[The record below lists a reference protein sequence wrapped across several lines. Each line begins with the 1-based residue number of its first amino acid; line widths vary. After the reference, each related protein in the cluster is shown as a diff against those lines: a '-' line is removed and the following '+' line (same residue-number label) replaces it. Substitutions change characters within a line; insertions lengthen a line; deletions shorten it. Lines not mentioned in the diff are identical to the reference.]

1 MQAPSVHGNSGR
13 LMRKTPF
20 PIHKIKKTNPISE
33 FIFAGNMQVS
43 SPKRFRKANAVFF
56 FISGFGYSSW
66 TSRIP
71 GIKESLKLSDAHF
84 GTLLF
89 MMPVGLIL
97 TMPLTGKL
105 LDHYKSRTI
114 LLIGTLLYN
123 LVLPC
128 LGFSRY
134 TWVLGI
140 VLFFF
145 GSSRNLMNLSVNAQ
159 AIGVQSLY
167 SRSIMSSF
175 HAIWSMAGFAGA
187 AFGYLMVTLNVI
199 PAWHLLGV
207 SLALTTLTLFYY
219 GDTLNQ
225 QPDHSHKRSIFS
237 LPPRGMLLFSFI
249 CFTSMACENT
259 MYDWS
264 GIYIRQVL
272 HGSKAVATIA
282 FVIYMVA
289 MTTGRFFGDRMAD
302 RFGIQRVLATSGIL
316 ITAGFTVT
324 VLSPY
329 IPLTL
334 VGYLLT
340 GFGVSCVVPF
350 VFSLAGKMPMSNP
363 GAALAS
369 ISSLG
374 YLGFLLVPPMIG
386 YVAQASSLR
395 VSFAVIAPM
404 GLLMVQLSSRIKPEA
419 AV

>member
-1 MQAPSVHGNSGR
+1 MQEISLTR
-13 LMRKTPF
+13 LR
-20 PIHKIKKTNPISE
+20 
-33 FIFAGNMQVS
+33 
-43 SPKRFRKANAVFF
+43 RANAVYF

-71 GIKESLKLSDAHF
+71 GIKESLKLNDAHF

-97 TMPLTGKL
+97 TMPFTGKL
-105 LDHYKSRTI
+105 LDHFKSRTI
-114 LLIGTLLYN
+114 MLIGAMVYN
-123 LVLPC
+123 SVLAC
-128 LGFSRY
+128 IGFSGY

-140 VLFFF
+140 ALFFF
-145 GSSRNLMNLSVNAQ
+145 GSSRNMMNLSMNAQ
-159 AIGVQSLY
+159 AIGVQALY
-167 SRSIMSSF
+167 KRSIMSSF
-175 HAIWSMAGFAGA
+175 HAVWSMAGFAGA
-187 AFGYLMVTLNVI
+187 AFGYLMVTLNII

-207 SLALTTLTLFYY
+207 SLLLTALTLLYY
-219 GDTLNQ
+219 KDALDQ
-225 QPDHSHKRSIFS
+225 RPDHSVKRSIFT
-237 LPPRGMLLFSFI
+237 LPPKSMLVFSLI

-272 HGSKAVATIA
+272 HGSKAIATIA
-282 FVIYMVA
+282 FVVYIVA
-289 MTTGRFFGDRMAD
+289 MTSGRLVGDRMAD
-302 RFGIQRVLATSGIL
+302 RYGIQRVLAASGIL
-316 ITAGFTVT
+316 ISTGFTTT

-329 IPLTL
+329 IPITL

-350 VFSLAGKMPMSNP
+350 VFSLAGKIPMSNP

-374 YLGFLLVPPMIG
+374 YLGFLIVPPMIG

-395 VSFAVIAPM
+395 ISFAIIAVM
-404 GLLMVQLSSRIKPEA
+404 GLFMIRLSSRIKTGA
-419 AV
+419 AM

>member
-1 MQAPSVHGNSGR
+1 MQQISLTR
-13 LMRKTPF
+13 LR
-20 PIHKIKKTNPISE
+20 
-33 FIFAGNMQVS
+33 
-43 SPKRFRKANAVFF
+43 RANAIYF

-71 GIKESLKLSDAHF
+71 GIKESLKLNDAHF

-97 TMPLTGKL
+97 TMPFTGKL
-105 LDHYKSRTI
+105 LDHFKSRTI
-114 LLIGTLLYN
+114 MLIGAMVYN
-123 LVLPC
+123 GVLAC
-128 LGFSRY
+128 IGFSGY

-140 VLFFF
+140 ALFFF
-145 GSSRNLMNLSVNAQ
+145 GSSRNMMNLSMNAQ
-159 AIGVQSLY
+159 AIGVQALY
-167 SRSIMSSF
+167 NRSIMSSF
-175 HAIWSMAGFAGA
+175 HAVWSMAGFAGA
-187 AFGYLMVTLNVI
+187 AFGYLMVTLNI
-199 PAWHLLGV
+199 MPAWHLLGV
-207 SLALTTLTLFYY
+207 SLLLTALTLYY
-219 GDTLNQ
+219 YKDALDQ
-225 QPDHSHKRSIFS
+225 RPDHRVKRSIFT
-237 LPPRGMLLFSFI
+237 LPPKSMLVFSLI

-272 HGSKAVATIA
+272 HGSKAIATIA
-282 FVIYMVA
+282 FVVYMVA
-289 MTTGRFFGDRMAD
+289 MTCGRLVGDRMAD
-302 RFGIQRVLATSGIL
+302 RFGIQRVLASSGIL
-316 ITAGFTVT
+316 ISTGFAIT

-350 VFSLAGKMPMSNP
+350 VFSLAGKIPMSNP

-395 VSFAVIAPM
+395 ISFAVIAVM
-404 GLLMVQLSSRIKPEA
+404 GLFMIRLSARIKTEL

>member
-1 MQAPSVHGNSGR
+1 MKEISIKR
-13 LMRKTPF
+13 LR
-20 PIHKIKKTNPISE
+20 
-33 FIFAGNMQVS
+33 
-43 SPKRFRKANAVFF
+43 RANAVYF

-71 GIKESLKLSDAHF
+71 GIKESLKLNDAHF

-89 MMPVGLIL
+89 MMPVGLIV
-97 TMPLTGKL
+97 TMSFTGKL

-114 LLIGTLLYN
+114 MLIGALMYN
-123 LVLPC
+123 AVLGC
-128 LGFSRY
+128 MGFSGY

-145 GSSRNLMNLSVNAQ
+145 GSSRNLMNLSMNAQ
-159 AIGVQSLY
+159 AIGVQALY
-167 SRSIMSSF
+167 TRSIMSSF

-207 SLALTTLTLFYY
+207 SLLLTALTLYY
-219 GDTLNQ
+219 YKDALDQ
-225 QPDHSHKRSIFS
+225 KPDHSIKRSIFT
-237 LPPRGMLLFSFI
+237 LPPKGMLIFSLI
-249 CFTSMACENT
+249 CFASMACENT

-272 HGSKAVATIA
+272 HGTKAVATIA
-282 FVIYMVA
+282 FVVYMVA
-289 MTTGRFFGDRMAD
+289 MTTGRFIGDGMAD
-302 RFGIQRVLATSGIL
+302 RFGIQRVLAASGLL
-316 ITAGFTVT
+316 ITAGFVII
-324 VLSPY
+324 VSSPF
-329 IPLTL
+329 IPFTL
-334 VGYLLT
+334 FGYLLT

-350 VFSLAGKMPMSNP
+350 VFSLAGKIPMSNP

-386 YVAQASSLR
+386 YVAQATSLR
-395 VSFAVIAPM
+395 VSFAIIALM
-404 GLLMVQLSSRIKPEA
+404 GLLMVRLSNRIQIP
-419 AV
+419 

>member
-1 MQAPSVHGNSGR
+1 MKELSHRR
-13 LMRKTPF
+13 LR
-20 PIHKIKKTNPISE
+20 
-33 FIFAGNMQVS
+33 
-43 SPKRFRKANAVFF
+43 RANAVYF

-71 GIKESLKLSDAHF
+71 GIKESLKLNDAHF

-97 TMPLTGKL
+97 TMPFTGKL
-105 LDHYKSRTI
+105 LDHFRSRTI
-114 LLIGTLLYN
+114 MLIGAMIYN
-123 LVLPC
+123 LVLAF

-134 TWVLGI
+134 TWMLGI

-145 GSSRNLMNLSVNAQ
+145 GSSRNLMNLSMNAQ
-159 AIGVQSLY
+159 AIGVQALY

-175 HAIWSMAGFAGA
+175 HAVWSMAGFAGA
-187 AFGYLMVTLNVI
+187 AVGYLMVTLNII

-207 SLALTTLTLFYY
+207 SLILSALTLYFY
-219 GDTLNQ
+219 GDTLDQ
-225 QPDHSHKRSIFS
+225 QPDHKMKRPVFS
-237 LPPRGMLLFSFI
+237 LPPKGMLVFSLI

-264 GIYIRQVL
+264 GVYIRQVL
-272 HGSKAVATIA
+272 HGSKAVATVA
-282 FVIYMVA
+282 FVVYMVA
-289 MTTGRFFGDRMAD
+289 MTSGRLMGDRMAD
-302 RFGIQRVLATSGIL
+302 RFGIQKVLAASGLL
-316 ITAGFTVT
+316 ITGGFLIT

-329 IPLTL
+329 IPLTM

-350 VFSLAGKMPMSNP
+350 VFSLAGKIPMSNP

-369 ISSLG
+369 VSSLG

-395 VSFAVIAPM
+395 VSFAIIAIM
-404 GLLMVQLSSRIKPEA
+404 GLLMVRLSTRIKEQP
-419 AV
+419 

>member
-1 MQAPSVHGNSGR
+1 M
-13 LMRKTPF
+13 KE
-20 PIHKIKKTNPISE
+20 ISLAR
-33 FIFAGNMQVS
+33 I
-43 SPKRFRKANAVFF
+43 RFANAVYF

-71 GIKESLKLSDAHF
+71 GIKESLKLNDAHF

-89 MMPVGLIL
+89 MMPLGLII
-97 TMPLTGKL
+97 TMPFTGKL

-114 LLIGTLLYN
+114 MLIGALMYN
-123 LVLPC
+123 GVLAC
-128 LGFSRY
+128 MGFSGY

-145 GSSRNLMNLSVNAQ
+145 GSSRNLMNLSINAQ

-167 SRSIMSSF
+167 TRSILSSF
-175 HAIWSMAGFAGA
+175 HAVWSMAGFAGA
-187 AFGYLMVTLNVI
+187 AFGYLMVTLNII

-207 SLALTTLTLFYY
+207 SLILTTLTLYY
-219 GDTLNQ
+219 YRDALDQ
-225 QPDHSHKRSIFS
+225 QPDHKIKRSIFK
-237 LPPRGMLLFSFI
+237 LPSKGMLVFSLI
-249 CFTSMACENT
+249 CFASMACENT

-272 HGSKAVATIA
+272 HGTKAVATIA

-289 MTTGRFFGDRMAD
+289 MTTGRVFGDRVAD
-302 RFGIQRVLATSGIL
+302 RFGIKRVLAASGLL
-316 ITAGFTVT
+316 ITGGFIIIVS
-324 VLSPY
+324 SPF
-329 IPLTL
+329 IPLTMF
-334 VGYLLT
+334 GYLLT

-350 VFSLAGKMPMSNP
+350 VFGLAGKIPMSNP

-386 YVAQASSLR
+386 YVAQATNLR
-395 VSFAVIAPM
+395 VSFAIIALM
-404 GLLMVQLSSRIKPEA
+404 GLLMVRLSRRIQ
-419 AV
+419 VQ

>member
-1 MQAPSVHGNSGR
+1 MEESF
-13 LMRKTPF
+13 L
-20 PIHKIKKTNPISE
+20 
-33 FIFAGNMQVS
+33 
-43 SPKRFRKANAVFF
+43 KRIRRANAVYF

-71 GIKESLKLSDAHF
+71 GIKESLKLNDAHF

-105 LDHYKSRTI
+105 LDHYQSRI
-114 LLIGTLLYN
+114 IMLIGTLSYN
-123 LVLPC
+123 LVLAC
-128 LGFSRY
+128 MGFSEY
-134 TWVLGI
+134 TWMLGI
-140 VLFFF
+140 ALFFF
-145 GSSRNLMNLSVNAQ
+145 GSSRNLMNISTNAQ
-159 AIGVQSLY
+159 AISVQALY
-167 SRSIMSSF
+167 KRSIMSSF
-175 HAIWSMAGFAGA
+175 HAVWSMAGFAGA
-187 AFGYLMVTLNVI
+187 ALGYLMVTMNIL

-207 SLALTTLTLFYY
+207 SLVLTTLSLFFYKYTL
-219 GDTLNQ
+219 DQ
-225 QPDHSHKRSIFS
+225 KPDHTVKRSIFKM
-237 LPPRGMLLFSFI
+237 PEKGMLIFSMI
-249 CFTSMACENT
+249 CFISMACENT

-282 FVIYMVA
+282 FVVYMVA
-289 MTTGRFFGDRMAD
+289 MTSGRLIGDRMAD
-302 RFGIQRVLATSGIL
+302 RFGIQRVLAASGLL
-316 ITAGFTVT
+316 ISTGFLIT
-324 VLSPY
+324 VLSPL
-329 IPLTL
+329 ISVTL

-350 VFSLAGKMPMSNP
+350 VFSLAGKIPMSNP

-395 VSFAVIAPM
+395 VSFAIIAVT
-404 GLLMVQLSSRIKPEA
+404 GLFMIRLSTRIKIHL
-419 AV
+419 

>member
-1 MQAPSVHGNSGR
+1 MKDVSLNR
-13 LMRKTPF
+13 LR
-20 PIHKIKKTNPISE
+20 
-33 FIFAGNMQVS
+33 
-43 SPKRFRKANAVFF
+43 RANAVYF

-71 GIKESLKLSDAHF
+71 GIKESLKLNDAHF

-97 TMPLTGKL
+97 TMPFTGKL
-105 LDHYKSRTI
+105 LDHFKSRTI
-114 LLIGTLLYN
+114 LLIGAMIYN
-123 LVLPC
+123 LVLAC
-128 LGFSRY
+128 MGFSGY

-140 VLFFF
+140 MLFFF
-145 GSSRNLMNLSVNAQ
+145 GSSRNLMNLSMNAQ
-159 AIGVQSLY
+159 AIGVQALY
-167 SRSIMSSF
+167 NRSIMSSF
-175 HAIWSMAGFAGA
+175 HAVWSMAGFAGA

-207 SLALTTLTLFYY
+207 SLVLSALTLYY
-219 GDTLNQ
+219 YQDALDQ
-225 QPDHSHKRSIFS
+225 KPDHKHKRSIFT
-237 LPPRGMLLFSFI
+237 LPPKGMLVFSLI
-249 CFTSMACENT
+249 CFAAMACENT

-272 HGSKAVATIA
+272 HGSKGVATIA
-282 FVIYMVA
+282 FVVYMVA
-289 MTTGRFFGDRMAD
+289 MTAGRFIGDRMAD
-302 RFGIQRVLATSGIL
+302 RFGIQRVLAASGFLITSGFAI
-316 ITAGFTVT
+316 T
-324 VLSPY
+324 VLSSY
-329 IPLTL
+329 IPLTM

-350 VFSLAGKMPMSNP
+350 VFSLAGKIPMSNP

-395 VSFAVIAPM
+395 VSFAVIAVM
-404 GLLMVQLSSRIKPEA
+404 GLLMVRLSTRIKIQL
-419 AV
+419 

>member
-1 MQAPSVHGNSGR
+1 MKELSHRR
-13 LMRKTPF
+13 LR
-20 PIHKIKKTNPISE
+20 
-33 FIFAGNMQVS
+33 
-43 SPKRFRKANAVFF
+43 RANAVYF

-71 GIKESLKLSDAHF
+71 GIKESLKLNDAHF

-89 MMPVGLIL
+89 MMPVGLII
-97 TMPLTGKL
+97 TMPFTGKL
-105 LDHYKSRTI
+105 LDHFRSRTI
-114 LLIGTLLYN
+114 MLIGAMIYN
-123 LVLPC
+123 LVLAF

-134 TWVLGI
+134 TWMLGI

-145 GSSRNLMNLSVNAQ
+145 GSSRNLMNLSMNAQ
-159 AIGVQSLY
+159 AIGVQALY

-175 HAIWSMAGFAGA
+175 HAVWSMAGFAGA
-187 AFGYLMVTLNVI
+187 ALGYLMVTLNII

-207 SLALTTLTLFYY
+207 SLILSALTLYFY
-219 GDTLNQ
+219 GDTLDQ
-225 QPDHSHKRSIFS
+225 QPDHKMKRPVFS
-237 LPPRGMLLFSFI
+237 LPPKGMLVFSLI

-264 GIYIRQVL
+264 GVYIRQVL
-272 HGSKAVATIA
+272 HGSKAVATVA
-282 FVIYMVA
+282 FVVYMVA
-289 MTTGRFFGDRMAD
+289 MTSGRLMGDRMAD
-302 RFGIQRVLATSGIL
+302 RFGIQKVLAASGLL
-316 ITAGFTVT
+316 ITGGFLIT

-329 IPLTL
+329 IPLTM

-350 VFSLAGKMPMSNP
+350 VFSLAGKIPMSNP

-369 ISSLG
+369 VSSLG

-395 VSFAVIAPM
+395 VSFAIIAVM
-404 GLLMVQLSSRIKPEA
+404 GLLMVRLSTRIKEQP
-419 AV
+419 

>member
-1 MQAPSVHGNSGR
+1 MKETSLRR
-13 LMRKTPF
+13 LR
-20 PIHKIKKTNPISE
+20 
-33 FIFAGNMQVS
+33 Q
-43 SPKRFRKANAVFF
+43 ANAVYF

-71 GIKESLKLSDAHF
+71 GIKESLKLNDAHF

-97 TMPLTGKL
+97 TMPFTGKL

-114 LLIGTLLYN
+114 LLIGAMIYN
-123 LVLPC
+123 GVLAC
-128 LGFSRY
+128 LGFSGY

-140 VLFFF
+140 ILFFF
-145 GSSRNLMNLSVNAQ
+145 GSSRNLMNLSMNAQ
-159 AIGVQSLY
+159 AIGVQALY

-175 HAIWSMAGFAGA
+175 HAVWSMAGFAGA
-187 AFGYLMVTLNVI
+187 AFGYLMVTLNI
-199 PAWHLLGV
+199 LPAWHLLGV
-207 SLALTTLTLFYY
+207 SLVLSALTLFYY
-219 GDTLNQ
+219 GDTLDQ
-225 QPDHSHKRSIFS
+225 QPDHKHKRSIFS
-237 LPPRGMLLFSFI
+237 LPPKGMLVFSLI

-272 HGSKAVATIA
+272 HGTKAVATIA
-282 FVIYMVA
+282 FVVYMVA
-289 MTTGRFFGDRMAD
+289 MTTGRLIGDRMAD
-302 RFGIQRVLATSGIL
+302 RFGIQRVLAASGIL
-316 ITAGFTVT
+316 ISAGFAITVF
-324 VLSPY
+324 SPF

-334 VGYLLT
+334 AGYLLT

-350 VFSLAGKMPMSNP
+350 VFGLAGKIPMSNP

-395 VSFAVIAPM
+395 VSFGIIAVM
-404 GLLMVQLSSRIKPEA
+404 GLFMIRLSTRIKIETVA
-419 AV
+419 

>member
-1 MQAPSVHGNSGR
+1 MKEISLKR
-13 LMRKTPF
+13 LR
-20 PIHKIKKTNPISE
+20 
-33 FIFAGNMQVS
+33 
-43 SPKRFRKANAVFF
+43 RANAIYF

-71 GIKESLKLSDAHF
+71 GIKESLKLNDAHF

-97 TMPLTGKL
+97 TMPFTGKF

-114 LLIGTLLYN
+114 MLIGALMYN
-123 LVLPC
+123 GVLAC
-128 LGFSRY
+128 MGFSGY

-145 GSSRNLMNLSVNAQ
+145 GCSRNLMNLSINAQ
-159 AIGVQSLY
+159 AIGVQALY
-167 SRSIMSSF
+167 TRSIMSSF
-175 HAIWSMAGFAGA
+175 HAVWSMAGFAGA

-199 PAWHLLGV
+199 PGWHLLGV
-207 SLALTTLTLFYY
+207 SLLLTALTLYY
-219 GDTLNQ
+219 YRDALDQ
-225 QPDHSHKRSIFS
+225 QPDHTIKRSMFTLPSKGMLIFS
-237 LPPRGMLLFSFI
+237 LI
-249 CFTSMACENT
+249 CFASMACENT

-272 HGSKAVATIA
+272 HGTKAVATIA
-282 FVIYMVA
+282 FVVYMVA
-289 MTTGRFFGDRMAD
+289 MTTGRFIGDRMAD
-302 RFGIQRVLATSGIL
+302 RFGIKRVLAASGLL
-316 ITAGFTVT
+316 ITTGFIITVS
-324 VLSPY
+324 SPY

-334 VGYLLT
+334 IGYLLT

-350 VFSLAGKMPMSNP
+350 VFSLAGKIPMSNP

-386 YVAQASSLR
+386 YVAQATSLR
-395 VSFAVIAPM
+395 VSFAIIALM
-404 GLLMVQLSSRIKPEA
+404 GLLMVRLSSRIQIQ
-419 AV
+419 

>member
-1 MQAPSVHGNSGR
+1 MKEVSLKR
-13 LMRKTPF
+13 LR
-20 PIHKIKKTNPISE
+20 
-33 FIFAGNMQVS
+33 
-43 SPKRFRKANAVFF
+43 RANAVYF

-71 GIKESLKLSDAHF
+71 GIKESLKLNDAHF

-97 TMPLTGKL
+97 TMPFTGKL
-105 LDHYKSRTI
+105 LDHFKSRTI
-114 LLIGTLLYN
+114 MGIGAMMYN
-123 LVLPC
+123 IVLAC
-128 LGFSRY
+128 MGFSGY

-145 GSSRNLMNLSVNAQ
+145 GSSRNLMNLSMNAQ
-159 AIGVQSLY
+159 AIGVQALY
-167 SRSIMSSF
+167 NRSIMSSF
-175 HAIWSMAGFAGA
+175 HAVWSMAGFAGA
-187 AFGYLMVTLNVI
+187 AFGYLMVTLNVL

-207 SLALTTLTLFYY
+207 SLVLSALTLYY
-219 GDTLNQ
+219 YKDALDQ
-225 QPDHSHKRSIFS
+225 QPDHNIKRSIFS
-237 LPPRGMLLFSFI
+237 LPPKGMLVFSLI

-272 HGSKAVATIA
+272 HGTKAVATVA
-282 FVIYMVA
+282 FVVYMVA
-289 MTTGRFFGDRMAD
+289 MTSGRLLGDRMAD
-302 RFGIQRVLATSGIL
+302 RFGIQRVLAASGLL
-316 ITAGFTVT
+316 ISAGFLIT

-350 VFSLAGKMPMSNP
+350 VFSLAGKIPMSNP

-395 VSFAVIAPM
+395 VSFAIIAVM
-404 GLLMVQLSSRIKPEA
+404 GLFMVRLSARIKTQL
-419 AV
+419 

>member
-1 MQAPSVHGNSGR
+1 MKEISLKR
-13 LMRKTPF
+13 LR
-20 PIHKIKKTNPISE
+20 
-33 FIFAGNMQVS
+33 
-43 SPKRFRKANAVFF
+43 RANAVYF

-71 GIKESLKLSDAHF
+71 GIKESLKLNDAHF

-89 MMPVGLIL
+89 MMPVGLIV
-97 TMPLTGKL
+97 TMPFTGKL

-114 LLIGTLLYN
+114 MLIGALMYN
-123 LVLPC
+123 AVLGC
-128 LGFSRY
+128 MGFSGY

-145 GSSRNLMNLSVNAQ
+145 GSSRNLMNLSMNAQ
-159 AIGVQSLY
+159 AIGVQALY
-167 SRSIMSSF
+167 TRSIMSSF

-207 SLALTTLTLFYY
+207 SLLLTALTLYY
-219 GDTLNQ
+219 YKDALDQ
-225 QPDHSHKRSIFS
+225 KPDHSIKRSIFT
-237 LPPRGMLLFSFI
+237 LPPKGMLIFSLI
-249 CFTSMACENT
+249 CFASMACENT

-272 HGSKAVATIA
+272 HGTKAVATIA
-282 FVIYMVA
+282 FVVYMIA
-289 MTTGRFFGDRMAD
+289 MTTGRFIGDRMAD
-302 RFGIQRVLATSGIL
+302 RFGIQRVLAASGLL
-316 ITAGFTVT
+316 ITTGFVII
-324 VLSPY
+324 VSSPL
-329 IPLTL
+329 IPITIF
-334 VGYLLT
+334 GYLLT

-350 VFSLAGKMPMSNP
+350 VFSLAGKIPMSNP

-386 YVAQASSLR
+386 YVAQATSLR
-395 VSFAVIAPM
+395 VSFAIIAMM
-404 GLLMVQLSSRIKPEA
+404 GLLMVRLSSRIQIH
-419 AV
+419 

>member
-1 MQAPSVHGNSGR
+1 MQETSLTR
-13 LMRKTPF
+13 LR
-20 PIHKIKKTNPISE
+20 
-33 FIFAGNMQVS
+33 
-43 SPKRFRKANAVFF
+43 RANAVYF

-71 GIKESLKLSDAHF
+71 GIKESLKLNDAHF
-84 GTLLF
+84 GSLLF

-97 TMPLTGKL
+97 TMPFTGKL
-105 LDHYKSRTI
+105 LDHFKSRTI
-114 LLIGTLLYN
+114 MLIGAIVYN
-123 LVLPC
+123 GVLAC
-128 LGFSRY
+128 IGFCGY
-134 TWVLGI
+134 TWMLGI
-140 VLFFF
+140 ALFFF
-145 GSSRNLMNLSVNAQ
+145 GSSRNMMNLSMNAQ
-159 AIGVQSLY
+159 AIGVQALY
-167 SRSIMSSF
+167 NRSIMSSF
-175 HAIWSMAGFAGA
+175 HAVWSMAGFAGA
-187 AFGYLMVTLNVI
+187 AFGYLMVTLNII

-207 SLALTTLTLFYY
+207 SLLLTALTLYY
-219 GDTLNQ
+219 YKDALDQ
-225 QPDHSHKRSIFS
+225 RPDHSVKRSIFT
-237 LPPRGMLLFSFI
+237 LPPRSMLVFSLI

-272 HGSKAVATIA
+272 HGSKAIATIA

-289 MTTGRFFGDRMAD
+289 MTSGRLAGDRMAD
-302 RFGIQRVLATSGIL
+302 KFGIQRVLAASGIL
-316 ITAGFTVT
+316 IFSGFAIT

-334 VGYLLT
+334 IGYLLT

-350 VFSLAGKMPMSNP
+350 VFSLAGKIPMSNP

-395 VSFAVIAPM
+395 ISFAIIAVM
-404 GLLMVQLSSRIKPEA
+404 GLFMIRLSTRINTGMTA
-419 AV
+419 

>member
-1 MQAPSVHGNSGR
+1 MQEISLTR
-13 LMRKTPF
+13 LR
-20 PIHKIKKTNPISE
+20 
-33 FIFAGNMQVS
+33 
-43 SPKRFRKANAVFF
+43 RANAVYF

-71 GIKESLKLSDAHF
+71 GIKESLKLNDAHF

-97 TMPLTGKL
+97 TMPFTGKL
-105 LDHYKSRTI
+105 LDHFKSRTI
-114 LLIGTLLYN
+114 MLIGAVVYN
-123 LVLPC
+123 GVLSC
-128 LGFSRY
+128 IGFSGY

-140 VLFFF
+140 ALFFF
-145 GSSRNLMNLSVNAQ
+145 GSSRNMMNLSMNAQ
-159 AIGVQSLY
+159 AIGVQALY
-167 SRSIMSSF
+167 KRSIMSSF
-175 HAIWSMAGFAGA
+175 HAVWSMAGFAGA
-187 AFGYLMVTLNVI
+187 AFGYLMVTLNII

-207 SLALTTLTLFYY
+207 SLLLTALTLLYY
-219 GDTLNQ
+219 KDALDQ
-225 QPDHSHKRSIFS
+225 QPDHSVKRSIFT
-237 LPPRGMLLFSFI
+237 LPPKSMLIFSLI

-272 HGSKAVATIA
+272 HGSKAIATIA
-282 FVIYMVA
+282 FVVYMVA
-289 MTTGRFFGDRMAD
+289 MTSGRLVGDRMAD
-302 RFGIQRVLATSGIL
+302 RYGIQRVLAASGIL
-316 ITAGFTVT
+316 ISIGFTIT

-329 IPLTL
+329 IPITL

-350 VFSLAGKMPMSNP
+350 VFSLAGKIPMSNP

-374 YLGFLLVPPMIG
+374 YLGFLIVPPMIG

-395 VSFAVIAPM
+395 ISFAIIAVM
-404 GLLMVQLSSRIKPEA
+404 GLFMIRLSSRIKTGA
-419 AV
+419 AM

>member
-1 MQAPSVHGNSGR
+1 MEE
-13 LMRKTPF
+13 
-20 PIHKIKKTNPISE
+20 ISP
-33 FIFAGNMQVS
+33 Q
-43 SPKRFRKANAVFF
+43 RFRRANAVYF
-56 FISGFGYSSW
+56 FISGFGYASW

-71 GIKESLKLSDAHF
+71 GIKESLQLNDAHF

-97 TMPLTGKL
+97 TLPFTGKL

-114 LLIGTLLYN
+114 MLIGAMMYN
-123 LVLPC
+123 GVLAVI
-128 LGFSRY
+128 GFSRY

-140 VLFFF
+140 ILFFL
-145 GSSRNLMNLSVNAQ
+145 GSSRNLMNMSINAQ
-159 AIGVQSLY
+159 AIGVQALY
-167 SRSIMSSF
+167 KRSIISSF
-175 HAIWSMAGFAGA
+175 HAVWSLAGFAGA
-187 AFGYLMVTLNVI
+187 AFGYLMVTLNII

-207 SLALTTLTLFYY
+207 SLALSAMTLYY
-219 GDTLNQ
+219 YKDALDQ
-225 QPDHSHKRSIFS
+225 QPDHKHKRSIFQ
-237 LPPRGMLLFSFI
+237 LPPKGMLVFSLI

-282 FVIYMVA
+282 FVVYMVA
-289 MTTGRFFGDRMAD
+289 MTMGRILGDRMAD
-302 RFGIQRVLATSGIL
+302 RYGIQRVLAASGIL
-316 ITAGFTVT
+316 ISAGFGIT
-324 VLSPY
+324 VLSPW
-329 IPLTL
+329 IPLTV

-350 VFSLAGKMPMSNP
+350 VFSLAGKIPMSNP

-369 ISSLG
+369 VSSLG

-395 VSFAVIAPM
+395 FSFAIIAVM
-404 GLLMVQLSSRIKPEA
+404 GLFMIRLSTRIKTQ
-419 AV
+419 V

>member
-1 MQAPSVHGNSGR
+1 MEERSLQR
-13 LMRKTPF
+13 IR
-20 PIHKIKKTNPISE
+20 
-33 FIFAGNMQVS
+33 
-43 SPKRFRKANAVFF
+43 RANAVYF

-71 GIKESLKLSDAHF
+71 GIKESLKLNDAHF

-114 LLIGTLLYN
+114 MLIGTIMYN
-123 LVLPC
+123 LVLAFI
-128 LGFSRY
+128 GFSGY

-140 VLFFF
+140 VLFLF
-145 GSSRNLMNLSVNAQ
+145 GSSRNLMNLSINAQ
-159 AIGVQSLY
+159 AIGVQALY
-167 SRSIMSSF
+167 SRSIISSF
-175 HAIWSMAGFAGA
+175 HAVWSMAGFAGA

-207 SLALTTLTLFYY
+207 SLFLSTLTLFYY
-219 GDTLNQ
+219 KDCLDQ
-225 QPDHSHKRSIFS
+225 QPDHKHKRSIFR
-237 LPPRGMLLFSFI
+237 LPPKGMLVFSMI

-264 GIYIRQVL
+264 GVYVRQVL
-272 HGSKAVATIA
+272 HGTKAVATIA
-282 FVIYMVA
+282 FVMYMVA
-289 MTTGRFFGDRMAD
+289 MTTGRMLGDRMAD
-302 RFGIQRVLATSGIL
+302 RYGIQRVLAASGIL
-316 ITAGFTVT
+316 ITAGFGVT
-324 VLSPY
+324 VLSSY

-334 VGYLLT
+334 FGYLLT

-350 VFSLAGKMPMSNP
+350 VFSLAGKIPMSNP

-369 ISSLG
+369 VSSLG

-395 VSFAVIAPM
+395 VSFAIIALM
-404 GLLMVQLSSRIKPEA
+404 GLFMVRLSTRIKMEI
-419 AV
+419 